1 LLKENLK
8 PRLTSLKTKPA
19 TKFLFKKPRQR
30 GNHSEHLHILVA
42 EKPRPEGFIF
52 TEAYE
57 ACEFTNIFLSGDVV
71 IKLI

>member
-1 LLKENLK
+1 
-8 PRLTSLKTKPA
+8 
-19 TKFLFKKPRQR
+19 
-30 GNHSEHLHILVA
+30 VA